1 MKLNKEI
8 EIIQSGHPTLRK
20 IAQPVAI
27 KDITSPKIKDILSR
41 MKESLASQDDG
52 VAIAAPQIAES
63 VRIFV
68 VSGKIFDERFKR
80 GKGVPPGE
88 KPTHEDV
95 VFINPEIIKL
105 SKKTKWLQEGCLS
118 VRPIYGEVK
127 RSLNATVRAYDEH
140 GKKFERGGGGLLA
153 HIFQHEID
161 HLDGILF
168 IDKARDAHE
177 STSEEYYN
185 ESEA

>member
-1 MKLNKEI
+1 MRKVAPPVPIKEI
-8 EIIQSGHPTLRK
+8 NT
-20 IAQPVAI
+20 
-27 KDITSPKIKDILSR
+27 PKIKEIIRR
-41 MKESLASQDDG
+41 MREALASQDDG

-68 VSGKIFDERFKR
+68 VAGKIFDERFKR
-80 GKGVPPGE
+80 GKGIPKGE

-168 IDKARDAHE
+168 IDKARDQHE
-177 STSEEYYN
+177 SNSEELYN
-185 ESEA
+185 ESES

>member
-1 MKLNKEI
+1 MKNDT
-8 EIIQSGHPTLRK
+8 IIQSGHATLRK
-20 IAQPVAI
+20 IAEHVAI
-27 KDITSPKIKDILSR
+27 KEITSPKIKDIVKR
-41 MKESLASQDDG
+41 MKESLATQDDG
-52 VAIAAPQIAES
+52 VALAAPQINES

-80 GKGVPPGE
+80 GKGIPKGE

-95 VFINPEIIKL
+95 VFINPEIIKI
-105 SKKTKWLQEGCLS
+105 SKKTKWLEEGCLS
-118 VRPIYGEVK
+118 VRPLYGEVK

-140 GKKFERGGGGLLA
+140 GKRFERGGGGLLA

-168 IDKARDAHE
+168 IDKARDIHE
-177 STSEEYYN
+177 SKPLE
-185 ESEA
+185 